1 MLRAT
6 VDCPTYAAS
15 YFDPRGAID
24 QSFPI
29 PAAPYLKL
37 AAVAASDGSLNLFA
51 LNRDLRQ
58 PMTIAIDARGFS
70 KLAVSQALELRDDDL
85 KAVNSKAAPQR
96 IKPAPLKGVSSDG
109 HKLRMTLAPASWNII
124 RFEPAK

>member
-1 MLRAT
+1 
-6 VDCPTYAAS
+6 
-15 YFDPRGAID
+15 
-24 QSFPI
+24 
-29 PAAPYLKL
+29 
-37 AAVAASDGSLNLFA
+37 
-51 LNRDLRQ
+51 
-58 PMTIAIDARGFS
+58 MTIAIDARGFS